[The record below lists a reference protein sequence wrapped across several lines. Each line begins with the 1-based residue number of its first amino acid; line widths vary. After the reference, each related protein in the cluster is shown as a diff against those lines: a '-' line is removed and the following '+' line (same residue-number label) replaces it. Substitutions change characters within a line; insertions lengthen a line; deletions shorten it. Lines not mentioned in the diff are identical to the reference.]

1 MKILLK
7 KGASNEGILDL
18 VAEII
23 ERYHNIQS
31 KRIFQFLGEEVGL
44 AVCHLPPGLEAPAE
58 VQSPAI
64 AALPHQEEVVCH
76 HHCSGWVF
84 MDSHRPDLAI
94 NLSNGASTS
103 W

>member
-1 MKILLK
+1 MTVSLPCSSPMETIKILLN

-44 AVCHLPPGLEAPAE
+44 AVCHQAWRPRRRCSHPPLKLSLTKKKWSAITTEAD
-58 VQSPAI
+58 
-64 AALPHQEEVVCH
+64 
-76 HHCSGWVF
+76 GF
-84 MDSHRPDLAI
+84 
-94 NLSNGASTS
+94 S
-103 W
+103 WIHTAQIWP

>member
-44 AVCHLPPGLEAPAE
+44 HRGGVLAGGGFGGVLRVVAVGMEPLEVPLQVA
-58 VQSPAI
+58 QLRSRI
-64 AALPHQEEVVCH
+64 L
-76 HHCSGWVF
+76 
-84 MDSHRPDLAI
+84 
-94 NLSNGASTS
+94 T
-103 W
+103 